1 MGVSREQLRSHIRP
15 LESSILFF
23 IITFRI
29 FDSCREFVNC
39 VQSIK
44 ILSSAEVQQMS
55 LDGNFTGVPVT
66 NQACSGGD
74 SGNAWRG
81 HYDDNSATSFNR

>member
-1 MGVSREQLRSHIRP
+1 M
-15 LESSILFF
+15 
-23 IITFRI
+23 
-29 FDSCREFVNC
+29 NC

-55 LDGNFTGVPVT
+55 LDGNFAGLPAT

-74 SGNAWRG
+74 NGNGWRG
-81 HYDDNSATSFNR
+81 QYDDNSATSFNR